1 MKKYV
6 YTLIK
11 RKVALTILLA
21 IGIVLI
27 GILYWVL
34 HGDRIFLIL
43 CLSVALFSIV
53 KAVNCVQKYK
63 RQQIEE
69 IVGMCEAIFPK
80 PFTRY
85 TCIHLATDD
94 NTLELWVPKQT
105 KLRIGSCYCLY
116 YWQHGASTG
125 IDSIDAR
132 ICSDMFLGYR
142 PRPIEQLKKAD

>member
-27 GILYWVL
+27 GILYWVMQ
-34 HGDRIFLIL
+34 GDRIFLIL
-43 CLSVALFSIV
+43 SLSVALFSIV

-85 TCIHLATDD
+85 TCIHL
-94 NTLELWVPKQT
+94 WVPKQT
-105 KLRIGSCYCLY
+105 KLRIRSCYCLY

-142 PRPIEQLKKAD
+142 PIEQLKKAD